1 MSSTSIQDWFLQIQ
15 QSFPGS
21 LNTTRHLCSLLA
33 NPQNSFKSIHIAG
46 TNGKGSVTTK
56 LARVLQGSGYKVGI
70 FTSPHI
76 FNFTERIQVDFNPI
90 QLETFYEYLNQVKLI
105 SSEHNLALGWFDIYT
120 IISFLYFRDS
130 NIDFACIEVG
140 LGGLLDNTNVLFPIL
155 SIIVSIGFDHVSILG
170 NTLEEI
176 TFNKAGIIKPGVPLV
191 YGWSVVE
198 SIVLETCER
207 QGSRAFRVE
216 KSQNYQTYDMENQE
230 ICKFALGVLQE
241 MNYFD
246 RDIKLEFLVCRP
258 QFRLQEFL
266 VMGKKVVLDVSH
278 NYDGIKRL
286 VSDLGFMYNDTKID
300 TVFAVMR
307 GKEFKESLGLLRR
320 SSENLF
326 VCSGSSNKLM
336 LPEEILDD
344 NQVAV
349 DEKGPIQ
356 LILPSILKS
365 NSSNIVLIT
374 GTFYIMPDAWSI
386 ISSYI

>member
-1 MSSTSIQDWFLQIQ
+1 M
-15 QSFPGS
+15 
-21 LNTTRHLCSLLA
+21 
-33 NPQNSFKSIHIAG
+33 
-46 TNGKGSVTTK
+46 TTK